1 VHGEA
6 EVAKCEEASAALFGE
21 EIAGLSEEM
30 LLAVTEDAPSTGI
43 PRAELLGGLTLVG
56 VLERTGLA
64 KSRKEARRNVGE
76 GASYVNNVKQTD
88 EDRTFA
94 PSDLLHDRYLVLRK
108 GKRQVHIVKA
118 L

>member
-1 VHGEA
+1 M
-6 EVAKCEEASAALFGE
+6 AKCEEASAALFGE

-30 LLAVTEDAPSTGI
+30 LLAVTEDAPTTAV
-43 PRAELLGGLTLVG
+43 PRAELLGGLTLVD

-64 KSRKEARRNVGE
+64 KSRKERRTVKE
-76 GASYVNNVKQTD
+76 GASYVNNIQQD
-88 EDRTFA
+88 NDGRTFA
-94 PSDLLHDRYLVLRK
+94 SSDLLHDRYLVLRK